1 MRSTPDRFTGT
12 AAPALPG
19 TGFPLPRAGAQDEGR
34 RTMTCDLPG
43 ESGSIAAAREHAR
56 TFLDRV
62 RPALPASVVEDAV
75 LAISELVTNVV
86 RHAPGP
92 CTLRLEVDERA
103 VHIAVSDTSCVTPK
117 LKPAHPQGVG
127 GFGLPMLF
135 SLARD
140 VETEVYE
147 SGKTVSMSLARDRA
161 D

>member
-1 MRSTPDRFTGT
+1 MPGPGFRMPRTGM
-12 AAPALPG
+12 
-19 TGFPLPRAGAQDEGR
+19 QDEGR
-34 RTMTCDLPG
+34 QAMTCDLPG
-43 ESGSIAAAREHAR
+43 EPGSIFAAREQAR
-56 TFLDRV
+56 AFLDQA

-117 LKPAHPQGVG
+117 LKPAHPEGVG

-147 SGKTVSMSLARDRA
+147 SGKTVSMSLSRDRA